1 MCSNGNPAKCLKCFE
16 EYLSYGDECVATCPP
31 GSIVTF
37 SGKSCRA
44 LSDLDTRIVYYPFLI
59 LTVLCG
65 IISWIGKLTK
75 PSHKFLTNFL
85 IMLGLVEHI
94 AIVVQIV
101 LTFIFGSYLMAILI
115 IAIWVGFIGTL
126 IWFNVVWHMQLIKQD
141 PFYAT
146 YRRHSDNIVS
156 TRVRASL
163 AAIVSWRFQKLL
175 YSHFF
180 GVHVNPFRFSD

>member
-1 MCSNGNPAKCLKCFE
+1 
-16 EYLSYGDECVATCPP
+16 
-31 GSIVTF
+31 
-37 SGKSCRA
+37 
-44 LSDLDTRIVYYPFLI
+44 
-59 LTVLCG
+59 
-65 IISWIGKLTK
+65 
-75 PSHKFLTNFL
+75 
-85 IMLGLVEHI
+85 MLGLVEHI
-94 AIVVQIV
+94 AIVVQIA

-141 PFYAT
+141 PFYAA

-156 TRVRASL
+156 TRVRSSL